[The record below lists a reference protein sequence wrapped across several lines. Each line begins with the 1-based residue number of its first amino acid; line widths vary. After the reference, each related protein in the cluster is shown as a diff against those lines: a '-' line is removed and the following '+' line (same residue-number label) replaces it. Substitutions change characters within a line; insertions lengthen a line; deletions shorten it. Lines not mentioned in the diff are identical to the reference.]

1 MAVNLL
7 SLARS
12 SSSGLHNSG
21 RGGGRSYAPG
31 TSYGNK
37 IPGTNISQ
45 GSGLKNL
52 AKKGRSF
59 GGVKD
64 SKIRK
69 VKGETSHVN
78 KHEANVIDVMGPL
91 GEAWVA
97 SIGSGTINP
106 KTGLREYGLFKS
118 NPFKRGGALSPDS
131 HSGSASLFEKGKIG
145 MSMVGTWRPSQG
157 KWGIFG
163 QTKASKERDRKKAEA
178 NDRHKAF
185 ETFRRTY
192 EDENIAGIFTE
203 DVEGVPS
210 DDTDLT
216 APYAQDFN
224 NFIKTESGMNT
235 PDAFISENDISDYTD
250 PYDPRGEDEAL
261 ADLERQGEEL
271 ELKREGLNLQRAGVN
286 ASNAGTGT
294 QLSSGLFG
302 MLTQSNEKKAEQGFA
317 GAGDFGAE
325 FEQKTAVRTAEQQF
339 ADSDRNREQLDLDE
353 GSLDIEDD
361 QLVADAVTAKKDI
374 QEAYNQ
380 EFWTNMVGW
389 DSAVNA

>member
-1 MAVNLL
+1 
-7 SLARS
+7 
-12 SSSGLHNSG
+12 
-21 RGGGRSYAPG
+21 
-31 TSYGNK
+31 
-37 IPGTNISQ
+37 
-45 GSGLKNL
+45 
-52 AKKGRSF
+52 
-59 GGVKD
+59 
-64 SKIRK
+64 
-69 VKGETSHVN
+69 
-78 KHEANVIDVMGPL
+78 
-91 GEAWVA
+91 
-97 SIGSGTINP
+97 
-106 KTGLREYGLFKS
+106 
-118 NPFKRGGALSPDS
+118 
-131 HSGSASLFEKGKIG
+131 
-145 MSMVGTWRPSQG
+145 
-157 KWGIFG
+157 
-163 QTKASKERDRKKAEA
+163 
-178 NDRHKAF
+178 
-185 ETFRRTY
+185 
-192 EDENIAGIFTE
+192 
-203 DVEGVPS
+203 
-210 DDTDLT
+210 
-216 APYAQDFN
+216 
-224 NFIKTESGMNT
+224 MNT
-235 PDAFISENDISDYTD
+235 PDAFIIDNDISDYTD